1 MKQFTYTV
9 TDKLGIHARPAGDL
23 VKVAKEYNSTI
34 KISCNGK
41 TVDAKR
47 LIALMSLGAK
57 QNHVVTVEVEGDDEN
72 AAAEKLE
79 AFFKENL

>member
-1 MKQFTYTV
+1 MKQFAYTV

-23 VKVAKEYNSTI
+23 VKLAKEFNSTV
-34 KISCNGK
+34 KASCNGK
-41 TVDAKR
+41 TIDAKR

-57 QNHVVTVEVEGDDEN
+57 QDHTVTVEIEGDDEN

-79 AFFKENL
+79 AFFKQNL

>member
-1 MKQFTYTV
+1 MKQFAYTV

-23 VKVAKEYNSTI
+23 VKLAKEFNSTV
-34 KISCNGK
+34 KVSCNGK

-57 QNHVVTVEVEGDDEN
+57 QDHTVTVEIEGDDEN

-79 AFFKENL
+79 TFFKQNL